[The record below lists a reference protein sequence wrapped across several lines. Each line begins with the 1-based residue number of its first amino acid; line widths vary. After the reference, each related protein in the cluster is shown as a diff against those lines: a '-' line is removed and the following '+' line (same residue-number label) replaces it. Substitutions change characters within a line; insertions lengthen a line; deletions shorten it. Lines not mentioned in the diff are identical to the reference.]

1 MQKKKLRQLNKK
13 IEMEKEKSVKSNTNS
28 HWTLTGGGSN
38 AKLILT
44 DSTTS
49 KIYIY

>member
-1 MQKKKLRQLNKK
+1 
-13 IEMEKEKSVKSNTNS
+13 MEKEKSVKSNTNS
-28 HWTLTGGGSN
+28 HRTVTGGASN

-44 DSTTS
+44 DSTTT